1 MESPFF
7 LARQPIVD
15 EDKNV
20 VMYEIFLRSKKSP
33 DRFPEEIPPYK
44 AAFIVIDL
52 ISSTGYQKIAGDK
65 KVMINFSIQNVVNKS
80 YLETLIAERTVLNLQ
95 KPYTE
100 LTKKQWEFINSALA
114 NLKREGFQ
122 FAFDVDLI
130 THQNVRPLAIKYA
143 DYIVSE
149 VRNLDKSNDPFLI
162 NKQCIAT
169 KIETERQFY
178 QAKKHHCDLFEG
190 YYFGKPEPIYAEL
203 SIAALTTT
211 IIKTLAAIERHA
223 DLKEIEDLIK
233 SDPGL
238 VTKLLK
244 FVNSSYFYLPIEI
257 KSIRQALA
265 YLGIN
270 NLKKYLLVLMVLE
283 LAETLKVPVEEY
295 KKMLL
300 AAVISEKLAEKLN
313 IDKDI
318 AFLGGLFFA
327 SDLIFNVKPEKIIVD
342 LKLSHEILEGYIE
355 DNPILHCIFY
365 IAKILA
371 FDLEKDEKYAKCLAH
386 LNLKAEFLEKIKQ
399 QAQEDVEKL
408 LI

>member
-1 MESPFF
+1 MDSPFF

-15 EDKNV
+15 EELNV

-33 DRFPEEIPPYK
+33 EKFPEEIPPYK

-65 KVMINFSIQNVVNKS
+65 KIMINFSIQNVVNKS
-80 YLETLIAERTVLNLQ
+80 YLETLVAEKTVLNLQ

-100 LTKKQWEFINSALA
+100 LTKKQWEFINTSLA
-114 NLKREGFQ
+114 NLKNEGFQ
-122 FAFDVDLI
+122 FAFDIDLI
-130 THQNVRPLAIKYA
+130 TQQNVRALAIKYA

-149 VRNLDKSNDPFLI
+149 IRNLDKFNDPFLI

-169 KIETERQFY
+169 KIENKNMFLL
-178 QAKKHHCDLFEG
+178 AKKHHCDLFEG
-190 YYFGKPEPIYAEL
+190 YFFGKPEPIYADL

-244 FVNSSYFYLPIEI
+244 FVNSSYFYLPVEI

-283 LAETLKVPVEEY
+283 LAETLKIPVEEY

-300 AAVISEKLAEKLN
+300 AAIFSEKLAEKLN
-313 IDKDI
+313 IDKDV
-318 AFLGGLFFA
+318 AFLGGLFFT
-327 SDLIFNVKPEKIIVD
+327 SDLIFKIKPEKIVID

-355 DNPILHCIFY
+355 DNPILYCIFY
-365 IAKILA
+365 ISRVLA
-371 FDLEKDEKYAKCLAH
+371 FDLHKDNKYHKCLSS
-386 LNLKAEFLEKIKQ
+386 LNLNEDYLNKLKE
-399 QAQEDVEKL
+399 QALDDVEKL

>member
-1 MESPFF
+1 MDSPFF

-15 EDKNV
+15 EELNV

-33 DRFPEEIPPYK
+33 EKFPEEIPPYK

-65 KVMINFSIQNVVNKS
+65 KIMINFSIQNVVNKS
-80 YLETLIAERTVLNLQ
+80 YLETLVAEKTVLNLQ

-100 LTKKQWEFINSALA
+100 LTKKQWEFINTSLA
-114 NLKREGFQ
+114 NLKNEGFQ
-122 FAFDVDLI
+122 FAFDIDLI
-130 THQNVRPLAIKYA
+130 TQQNVRALAIKYA

-149 VRNLDKSNDPFLI
+149 IRNLDKFNDPFLI

-169 KIETERQFY
+169 KIENKNMFLL
-178 QAKKHHCDLFEG
+178 AKKHHCDLFEG
-190 YYFGKPEPIYAEL
+190 YFFGKPEPIYADL

-244 FVNSSYFYLPIEI
+244 FVNSSYFYLPVEI

-283 LAETLKVPVEEY
+283 LAETLKIPVEEY

-300 AAVISEKLAEKLN
+300 AAIFSEKLAEKLN
-313 IDKDI
+313 IDKDV
-318 AFLGGLFFA
+318 AFLGGLFFT
-327 SDLIFNVKPEKIIVD
+327 SDLIFKIKPEKIIID

-355 DNPILHCIFY
+355 DNPILYCIFY
-365 IAKILA
+365 ISRVLA
-371 FDLEKDEKYAKCLAH
+371 FDLHKDNKYHKCLSS
-386 LNLKAEFLEKIKQ
+386 LNLNEDYLNKLKE
-399 QAQEDVEKL
+399 QALDDVEKL

>member
-1 MESPFF
+1 MDSPFF

-15 EDKNV
+15 EELNV

-33 DRFPEEIPPYK
+33 EKFPEEIPPYK

-52 ISSTGYQKIAGDK
+52 ISSTGYQKIAGNK
-65 KVMINFSIQNVVNKS
+65 KIMINFSIQNVVNKS
-80 YLETLIAERTVLNLQ
+80 YLETLVAEKTVLNLQ

-100 LTKKQWEFINSALA
+100 LTKKQWEFINTSLA
-114 NLKREGFQ
+114 NLKNEGFQ
-122 FAFDVDLI
+122 FAFDIDLI
-130 THQNVRPLAIKYA
+130 TQQNVRALAIKYA

-149 VRNLDKSNDPFLI
+149 IRNLDKFNDPFLI

-169 KIETERQFY
+169 KIENKNMFLL
-178 QAKKHHCDLFEG
+178 AKKHHCDLFEG
-190 YYFGKPEPIYAEL
+190 YFFGKPEPIYADL

-244 FVNSSYFYLPIEI
+244 FVNSSYFYLPVEI

-283 LAETLKVPVEEY
+283 LAETLKIPVEEY

-300 AAVISEKLAEKLN
+300 AAIFSEKLAEKLN
-313 IDKDI
+313 IDKDV
-318 AFLGGLFFA
+318 AFLGGLFFT
-327 SDLIFNVKPEKIIVD
+327 SDLIFKVKPEKIVID

-355 DNPILHCIFY
+355 DNPILYCIFY
-365 IAKILA
+365 ISRVLA
-371 FDLEKDEKYAKCLAH
+371 FDLHKDNKYHKCLSS
-386 LNLKAEFLEKIKQ
+386 LNLNEDYLNKLKE
-399 QAQEDVEKL
+399 QALDDVEKL

>member
-1 MESPFF
+1 MDSPFF

-15 EDKNV
+15 DELNV

-33 DRFPEEIPPYK
+33 EKFPEEIPPYK

-52 ISSTGYQKIAGDK
+52 ISSTGYQKIAGNK
-65 KVMINFSIQNVVNKS
+65 KIMINFSIQNVVNKS
-80 YLETLIAERTVLNLQ
+80 YLETLVAEKTVLNLQ

-100 LTKKQWEFINSALA
+100 LTKKQWEFINTSLA
-114 NLKREGFQ
+114 NLKKEGFQ
-122 FAFDVDLI
+122 FAFDIDLI
-130 THQNVRPLAIKYA
+130 MQQNVRALAIKYA

-149 VRNLDKSNDPFLI
+149 IKNLDKFNDPFLL

-169 KIETERQFY
+169 KIENKNMFIL
-178 QAKKHHCDLFEG
+178 AKKHQCDLFEG
-190 YYFGKPEPIYAEL
+190 YFFGKPEPIYADL

-244 FVNSSYFYLPIEI
+244 FVNSSYFYLPVEI

-283 LAETLKVPVEEY
+283 LAETLKIPVEEY

-300 AAVISEKLAEKLN
+300 AAVLSEKLAEKLN
-313 IDKDI
+313 IDKDV
-318 AFLGGLFFA
+318 AFLGGLFFT
-327 SDLIFNVKPEKIIVD
+327 SDLILKVKPEKIVID

-365 IAKILA
+365 ISRVLA
-371 FDLEKDEKYAKCLAH
+371 FDLSKDNKYHKCLSS
-386 LNLKAEFLEKIKQ
+386 LNLNEDYLNKLKE
-399 QAQEDVEKL
+399 QALDNVEKL

>member
-15 EDKNV
+15 ENRNV
-20 VMYEIFLRSKKSP
+20 VMYEVFLRSKKSP

-52 ISSTGYQKIAGDK
+52 ISSIGYKKVAGNK

-80 YLETLIAERTVLNLQ
+80 YLETLIAEKTVLNLQ

-100 LTKKQWEFINSALA
+100 LTKKQWEYINNALE
-114 NLKREGFQ
+114 NLKKEGFE
-122 FAFDVDLI
+122 FAFDVDLVFEKDI
-130 THQNVRPLAIKYA
+130 RLLAIKYA
-143 DYIVSE
+143 DYIVAQ
-149 VRNLDKSNDPFLI
+149 VKDLGKTNDPFLLR
-162 NKQCIAT
+162 KQCIAT
-169 KIETERQFY
+169 KIEDEKMFLL
-178 QAKKHHCDLFEG
+178 AKKHHCDLFEG

-203 SIAALTTT
+203 SLAALTTT
-211 IIKTLAAIERHA
+211 IVKTLAAIERHA
-223 DLKEIEDLIK
+223 DLKEIEELIK

-283 LAETLKVPVEEY
+283 LAETLRIPLEEY
-295 KKMLL
+295 KRMLL
-300 AAVISEKLAEKLN
+300 AAVISEKLADRLGVN
-313 IDKDI
+313 KDI
-318 AFLGGLFFA
+318 AFLGGLFFT
-327 SDLIFNVKPEKIIVD
+327 SDLVFKIKPEKVAVE

-355 DNPILHCIFY
+355 DNPTLYCLFY
-365 IAKILA
+365 LSKVLA
-371 FDLEKDEKYAKCLAH
+371 FNLKRDEKFENCLKR
-386 LNLKAEFLEKIKQ
+386 LNLSEEFVERILRQAE
-399 QAQEDVEKL
+399 EDVEKL